1 MLVASDL
8 AVSYT
13 LGNDLPE
20 EVAPAPEIPVNLA
33 DALLWRV
40 PARQGVVSR
49 APGHSDKLV
58 KSLAAAVFCGL
69 ELADWLADEALL
81 TVSARARGVLQL
93 GQPRIEG
100 SCVVLKVSGFDNLD
114 GATNS
119 CTFDFTTATRRATRT
134 VYFAKR

>member
-8 AVSYT
+8 PCSYT
-13 LGNDLPE
+13 LASDLVE
-20 EVAPAPEIPVNLA
+20 KAAPEPVNLA

-40 PARQGVVSR
+40 PARQGAVSR
-49 APGHSDKLV
+49 APGHTDKLV

-69 ELADWLADEALL
+69 ELVDWLADEALL

-93 GQPRIEG
+93 GQPQIEG
-100 SCVVLKVSGFDNLD
+100 SCVVLRVGGFDNLD

-119 CTFDFTTATRRATRT
+119 CTFDFTTATRSATRT
-134 VYFAKR
+134 VYFTKR